1 MKKERILLIGGTGAL
16 GQQLIER
23 HHKDNSIIVFSRD
36 EHKHVNLSRK
46 YPNLDYR
53 IGDVKDTKSLIQALY
68 DYKPTVVINT
78 AALKHVP
85 VCEEN
90 AIESVKT
97 NIMGHQ
103 NLIEAVMLSKHTISY
118 LLFISTDKACKP
130 VNVYGMCKAIS
141 EKLYL
146 NLSEKQ
152 KKIKVGIVRYG
163 NVLNSTGSVVPYF
176 QTLLDKGHKCLPVT
190 HSRMTRFIITLDQ
203 AIDLLDYAYKTRKE
217 NHGCVIV
224 PRLKSLTIM
233 DLAEAMGGRPEI
245 VGIRPGEKLHEEMVS
260 VEESMKVRDE
270 DKYLVITQDYIN
282 ANKLGFRGES
292 FASDS
297 QLMTK
302 AQLKSYLKRVGVI

>member
-46 YPNLDYR
+46 YPKLDYR
-53 IGDVKDTKSLIQALY
+53 IGDVKDTKSIIQALY

-118 LLFISTDKACKP
+118 LFI
-130 VNVYGMCKAIS
+130 
-141 EKLYL
+141 
-146 NLSEKQ
+146 
-152 KKIKVGIVRYG
+152 
-163 NVLNSTGSVVPYF
+163 
-176 QTLLDKGHKCLPVT
+176 
-190 HSRMTRFIITLDQ
+190 
-203 AIDLLDYAYKTRKE
+203 
-217 NHGCVIV
+217 
-224 PRLKSLTIM
+224 
-233 DLAEAMGGRPEI
+233 
-245 VGIRPGEKLHEEMVS
+245 
-260 VEESMKVRDE
+260 
-270 DKYLVITQDYIN
+270 YIN
-282 ANKLGFRGES
+282 
-292 FASDS
+292 
-297 QLMTK
+297 
-302 AQLKSYLKRVGVI
+302 

>member
-1 MKKERILLIGGTGAL
+1 MNLERILLIGGTGAL

-23 HHKDNSIIVFSRD
+23 HYINNDIIVFSRD
-36 EHKHVNLSRK
+36 EHKHVELAKR
-46 YPNLDYR
+46 YPDLEYR
-53 IGDVKDTKSLIQALY
+53 IGDVKDTKSIIQALH

-85 VCEEN
+85 VCENN

-103 NLIEAVMLSKHTISY
+103 NLIEAIMLSKHTIDY

-130 VNVYGMCKAIS
+130 INVYGMCKAIS

-152 KKIKVGIVRYG
+152 DKIKVGIVRYG

-176 QTLLDKGHKCLPVT
+176 QSLLKHGQKWLPVT
-190 HSRMTRFIITLDQ
+190 HTHMTRFIITLDQ
-203 AIDLLDYAYKTRKE
+203 AIDLLDYAYKTREE

-224 PRLKSLTIM
+224 PRLKSLKII
-233 DLAEAMGGRPEI
+233 DLVNAMGARAEI
-245 VGIRPGEKLHEEMVS
+245 IGIRAGEKLHEEMVS

-270 DKYLVITQDYIN
+270 GKYLVITREYIN
-282 ANKLGFRGES
+282 ADKLGFKGES

-297 QLMTK
+297 QLMSMT
-302 AQLKSYLKRVGVI
+302 QLKSYLKKVGVT